1 MSEITLKWP
10 LQNVYVYKANT
21 GLLSQYIYFFH
32 IGRVPIQPIQDSG
45 MSLDI

>member
-32 IGRVPIQPIQDSG
+32 IG
-45 MSLDI
+45 